1 MRTTLF
7 ADFNDLSDYP
17 EVGIQQGI
25 PLGLE
30 EDIPALKGLTEH
42 EAVMLDMPGEIQAEG
57 YVTRRD
63 IPQGHY
69 WYAIVTGPI
78 RYYDELA
85 DALPSDIHDPQTT
98 VTP

>member
-1 MRTTLF
+1 MKKHVL

-17 EVGIQQGI
+17 EMGIVQGI

-30 EDIPALKGLTEH
+30 EDIPDLCQLRDH
-42 EAVMLDMPGEIQAEG
+42 EEVILDMPGELQADG

-69 WYAIVTGPI
+69 WYGVVTGHAV
-78 RYYDELA
+78 YSDEI
-85 DALPSDIHDPQTT
+85 PSDDRLIAWHQETA
-98 VTP
+98 

>member
-1 MRTTLF
+1 MRKTLF

-17 EVGIQQGI
+17 EDGISQGI

-30 EDIPALKGLTEH
+30 EDISELRGLVER
-42 EAVMLDMPGEIQAEG
+42 EEVILDMPGELQAAG

-85 DALPSDIHDPQTT
+85 DALLPDVQESQTN

>member
-1 MRTTLF
+1 MKTLF
-7 ADFNDLSDYP
+7 ADFNDLSSYP
-17 EVGIQQGI
+17 EAGIAQGI

-30 EDIPALKGLTEH
+30 EDIPALRGLAEH
-42 EAVMLDMPGEIQAEG
+42 EQVILDMPGELRAEG

-78 RYYDELA
+78 RYYDEMP
-85 DALPSDIHDPQTT
+85 DALPPDVPDAQTNAT
-98 VTP
+98 T

>member
-1 MRTTLF
+1 MPKTLF
-7 ADFNDLSDYP
+7 ADFNDLSEYP
-17 EVGIQQGI
+17 EAGISQGI

-30 EDIPALKGLTEH
+30 EDIPALQGLVEH
-42 EAVMLDMPGEIQAEG
+42 EEVMLDMPGELQAEG

-78 RYYDELA
+78 RYYDELT
-85 DALPSDIHDPQTT
+85 DALPPDIHNPQAA